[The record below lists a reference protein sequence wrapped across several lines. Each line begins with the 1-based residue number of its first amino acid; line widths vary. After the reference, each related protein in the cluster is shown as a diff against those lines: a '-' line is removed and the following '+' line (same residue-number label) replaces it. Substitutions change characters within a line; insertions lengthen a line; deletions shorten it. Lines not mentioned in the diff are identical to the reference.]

1 MIHPNPAAIVAPAVT
16 FSTWRSTALPK
27 HCRFALDV
35 ALAVMTSSVL
45 RGAGELHGLLASE
58 IVSVTVTIAIR
69 KVSIVVSVMIRT
81 AIMIAVAIG
90 IVLGRGRSYQKIGA
104 ASPVDPNTVGV
115 ESPGRSLSAN
125 RMASLMLHGYAA
137 ARIGGA
143 VVFPSVLR
151 GAGESILRKAL
162 RRSDD

>member
-1 MIHPNPAAIVAPAVT
+1 
-16 FSTWRSTALPK
+16 
-27 HCRFALDV
+27 
-35 ALAVMTSSVL
+35 MTSSVL
-45 RGAGELHGLLASE
+45 RGAGELHGLVASE
-58 IVSVTVTIAIR
+58 IVSVTVMIAIR
-69 KVSIVVSVMIRT
+69 KVAIVVSVMIRT

-90 IVLGRGRSYQKIGA
+90 IMLGRGRSYQKICA